1 MKLWR
6 LGFALA
12 FGIAVRCVSGCQKQ
26 EDNSC
31 CTPVQRRLSPK
42 FPESAIRNPQSAI

>member
-31 CTPVQRRLSPK
+31 CTPVQRRLYSHLLRDSGCV
-42 FPESAIRNPQSAI
+42 E